1 MLRPQAKASTTEQY
15 FWWRYYNAFKCRLP
29 VFTQL
34 AWCIQSEVVGNRLLW
49 LWANSGWRSGP
60 KNWQN
65 APGRITWVAHSPYSL
80 QVRVA
85 TQTACFYLAFF
96 AVSASLTNS
105 AAADTVN
112 WRQFEGTSITWA
124 YDIHPY
130 ADALAAQLPEFEKLT
145 RHQGHAGTLPRRFL
159 LEQDDDPTDDEVA
172 SMGCVRHWHSAR
184 VGPRSEWRPGAA
196 GQIPERSEAYRCW
209 IRLHYVDMIKKCA
222 APSFAN
228 DNWYQVVDGI
238 SSGRTAM
245 TIDSNMF
252 GFWNDVAGKP
262 ASGKIAFAP
271 PLHAPSATSLDSD
284 IWIWALAM
292 NAASEKKGTAWLF
305 IPWATSKQVAL
316 KGALAGQLRQSAAHV
331 DLAGRHLD

>member
-1 MLRPQAKASTTEQY
+1 M
-15 FWWRYYNAFKCRLP
+15 
-29 VFTQL
+29 
-34 AWCIQSEVVGNRLLW
+34 
-49 LWANSGWRSGP
+49 
-60 KNWQN
+60 
-65 APGRITWVAHSPYSL
+65 
-80 QVRVA
+80 
-85 TQTACFYLAFF
+85 AFF

-196 GQIPERSEAYRCW
+196 GQIPERSEAYRCS

-316 KGALAGQLRQSAAHV
+316 KGALACQLVNPPRTSTWQDDTWTKYASQPEFNNFVDSFKKIQDHAA
-331 DLAGRHLD
+331 LAFTPRVGFGEAMNAWAVAMQKMVNGDDVETTLRALAEEIRTGL

>member
-1 MLRPQAKASTTEQY
+1 MDPKIGKMPQGGLHGSLIPRTRYRCASLS
-15 FWWRYYNAFKCRLP
+15 K
-29 VFTQL
+29 QL
-34 AWCIQSEVVGNRLLW
+34 A
-49 LWANSGWRSGP
+49 
-60 KNWQN
+60 
-65 APGRITWVAHSPYSL
+65 
-80 QVRVA
+80 
-85 TQTACFYLAFF
+85 FDLAFF

-130 ADALAAQLPEFEKLT
+130 ADALAAQFPEFEKLT

-252 GFWNDVAGKP
+252 GFWNDVAGSRHP
-262 ASGKIAFAP
+262 ARSPSLRRCTHRAPRAWILTSGSGLSP
-271 PLHAPSATSLDSD
+271 
-284 IWIWALAM
+284 
-292 NAASEKKGTAWLF
+292 
-305 IPWATSKQVAL
+305 
-316 KGALAGQLRQSAAHV
+316 
-331 DLAGRHLD
+331 